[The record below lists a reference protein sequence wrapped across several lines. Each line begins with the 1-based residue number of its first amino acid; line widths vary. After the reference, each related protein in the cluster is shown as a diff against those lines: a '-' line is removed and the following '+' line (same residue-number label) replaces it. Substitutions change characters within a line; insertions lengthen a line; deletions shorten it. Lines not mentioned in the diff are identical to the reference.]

1 VREAAV
7 LPLDGAKQAL
17 GAVVVLHEPA
27 REAAGREPL
36 IGALREFLAA
46 RFDRVLVP
54 RQWRFVARLPS
65 DERGKLTAA
74 GLRQLFQRAQDAPA
88 S

>member
-1 VREAAV
+1 
-7 LPLDGAKQAL
+7 
-17 GAVVVLHEPA
+17 
-27 REAAGREPL
+27 
-36 IGALREFLAA
+36 
-46 RFDRVLVP
+46 VLVP

-74 GLRQLFQRAQDAPA
+74 AMRQLFHRAQDAPA